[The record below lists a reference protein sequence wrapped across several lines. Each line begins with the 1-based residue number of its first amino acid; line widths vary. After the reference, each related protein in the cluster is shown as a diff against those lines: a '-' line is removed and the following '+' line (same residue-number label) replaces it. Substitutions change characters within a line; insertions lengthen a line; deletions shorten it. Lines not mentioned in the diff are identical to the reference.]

1 MELQKLVEDFKAYLN
16 RVRMF
21 QEAMAVM
28 SFDSN
33 TIAPKGSV
41 EQLAKR
47 AGFFGLEL
55 HNMIVSEQT
64 KGALDG
70 LAPHLSELD
79 DQLQGM
85 YRIVKEHYDE
95 ATKLPPEFVSE
106 FAQLTQ
112 EANSVWEDARKADS
126 FETFAPYLKRILEM
140 GDKALEYRKSEM
152 PEGGV
157 PYDIFLND
165 FEKGMTIKKY
175 DDFFEKLKETVVPL
189 LRQVVASKKKI
200 DKSFMSAKVDIDAQ
214 RKISQFIAEKIGF
227 DTHRGYIAESAH
239 PFCSGININDT
250 RITTRYYEEDFISS
264 LYSIL
269 HECGHAIYDQNV
281 GKDIGETILGHGASM
296 GLHESQS
303 RFYENV
309 IGRSLAFWEYI
320 TDELKT
326 FLPEEYKNVTPQMFY
341 EAVNEAQPS
350 LIRVEADEST
360 YSLHVIVRYEIEK
373 LLIAKEITVD
383 ELPTIWNQ
391 KYHEYLGITP
401 PSNAD
406 GVLQDVHWSWG
417 YLGYFPTYALGSA
430 FAAQLLAYIKKEMDV
445 DELIRKGDFATIT
458 KWLTEKIHRY
468 GATYT
473 PEVLMNKVFGEG
485 LDATHYA
492 KYLKDKFTALYNL

>member
-1 MELQKLVEDFKAYLN
+1 MKEKLVEDFKAYLG
-16 RVRMF
+16 RIRMYY
-21 QEAMAVM
+21 EAMAVM
-28 SFDSN
+28 NFDAN

-47 AGFFGLEL
+47 AGFFGLEV
-55 HNMIVSEQT
+55 HNMIVSEEM
-64 KGALDG
+64 KNFLEG
-70 LAPHLSELD
+70 LEPHLSELD
-79 DQLQGM
+79 DQVQGM
-85 YRIVKEHYDE
+85 YRKTKEHYDE
-95 ATKLPPEFVSE
+95 ATKLPPEFVAE

-112 EANSVWEDARKADS
+112 EANSVWEDARKADN
-126 FETFAPYLKRILEM
+126 FETFAPYLKRIVEM
-140 GDKALEYRKSEM
+140 GEKALEYRKSEM

-157 PYDIFLND
+157 PYDIFLDD
-165 FEKGMTIKKY
+165 FEKGMTVKKY

-189 LRQVVASKKKI
+189 LKQVVASEKKI
-200 DKSFMSAKVDIDAQ
+200 DKSFMSAKVDIETQ
-214 RKISQFIAEKIGF
+214 RKIATFIAEKIGF
-227 DTHRGYIAESAH
+227 DIHRGYIAESAH
-239 PFCSGININDT
+239 PFCSGINANDT
-250 RITTRYYEEDFISS
+250 RITTRYYENDFISS

-269 HECGHAIYDQNV
+269 HECGHAIYDQNI
-281 GKDIGETILGHGASM
+281 GKDLGETILRDGASM
-296 GLHESQS
+296 GIHESQS

-326 FLPEEYKNVTPQMFY
+326 FLPAEYKDVTPQMFY
-341 EAVNEAQPS
+341 EAVNEAKPS
-350 LIRVEADEST
+350 LIRVEADELT

-373 LLIAKEITVD
+373 MLVAKEITVD
-383 ELPTIWNQ
+383 ELPAIWNK

-417 YLGYFPTYALGSA
+417 YFGYFPTYALGSA
-430 FAAQLLAYIKKEMDV
+430 YASQLLTYIQKEMDV

>member
-1 MELQKLVEDFKAYLN
+1 MQIEKLVEDFKAYLN
-16 RVRMF
+16 RMRMF
-21 QEAMAVM
+21 HEAMSVM

-47 AGFFGLEL
+47 AGFFELEVY
-55 HNMIVSEQT
+55 NMIVSEEM
-64 KGALDG
+64 KGFLEG
-70 LAPHLSELD
+70 IAPHLSELD
-79 DQLQGM
+79 EQVQGM
-85 YRIVKEHYDE
+85 YRICKENYDE
-95 ATKLPPEFVSE
+95 ATKLPPEFVEE

-112 EANSVWEDARKADS
+112 EANNVWEEARKANS
-126 FETFAPYLKRILEM
+126 FETFAPYLKRIIDM
-140 GDKALEYRKSEM
+140 GAQALEYRKSEK
-152 PEGGV
+152 PEDGV
-157 PYDIFLND
+157 PYDIFLKD
-165 FEKGMTIKKY
+165 FEKGMTVKKY
-175 DDFFEKLKETVVPL
+175 DEFFEKLKETVVPL
-189 LRQVVASKKKI
+189 LKQVVASEKKI
-200 DKSFMSAKVDIDAQ
+200 DKSFLSAKVDIETQ
-214 RKISQFIAEKIGF
+214 RKISKFIAEKIGF

-281 GKDIGETILGHGASM
+281 GKDIGETILGNGASM
-296 GLHESQS
+296 GIHESQS

-326 FLPEEYKNVTPQMFY
+326 YLPDEYKDVTPQMFY
-341 EAVNEAQPS
+341 EAVNEAKPS
-350 LIRVEADEST
+350 LIRVEADELT

-373 LLIAKEITVD
+373 MIVAKEVSVD
-383 ELPTIWNQ
+383 DLPTIWNQ

-401 PSNAD
+401 PTNAD
-406 GVLQDVHWSWG
+406 GVLQDVHWCWG
-417 YLGYFPTYALGSA
+417 LFGYFPTYALGSA
-430 FAAQLLAYIKKEMDV
+430 FAAQLLSYIQKEMDI

-458 KWLTEKIHRY
+458 KWLTEKIHQY

-473 PEVLMNKVFGEG
+473 PEALMNKVFGEG
-485 LDATHYA
+485 LDASHYA
-492 KYLKDKFTALYNL
+492 KYLKDKFTALYDL